1 MFQALIA
8 EDSKPILRNLKALL
22 QTSGL
27 PIQVAAVATNGEE
40 ALEICQH
47 NAIDILITDI
57 RMPKMDGLTLI
68 DHAKKINANLKVVLI
83 SGYNDF
89 EYTRKAINLQVCDYL
104 LKPVERSQMMEIMER
119 VVAQLKE
126 EHHTDSSVLEGI
138 LDPSSSCL
146 RKLESD
152 FFEQSKLLWVVR
164 KQIFTPP
171 SAHWDSE
178 MVTMRLTE
186 AFEGHPFWLFPTQDT
201 QQFLILTNDSFIEG
215 DNSGLKIMDKI
226 YNCFV
231 ALGLDVSIA
240 CSSRP
245 VVPKNIPESYREIS
259 QILKDRITFSK
270 PILLDI
276 SLPLHR
282 QQASNEEINRIGNN
296 YTGMIQRLQKDRFLL
311 QLSEQLSKWQQADL
325 AFALL
330 ERFVSQLV
338 GAFESSANQHIE
350 QKNWAVLELARKLF
364 EQPSYSDFC
373 SELLAFSGECF
384 DFLLT
389 SNKKSG
395 NELFMKIDEHLKTN
409 LYAQVSMSD
418 LTTKFH
424 VNSSYISR
432 IVKKYSQNTFVHHY
446 LDLKIREARRLMETN
461 PDMKIKEL
469 SDALC
474 FHDQHYFSKVFKE
487 YVGCS
492 PSEYKATILFK
503 PQDV

>member
-68 DHAKKINANLKVVLI
+68 DQAKKINANLKVVLI

-126 EHHTDSSVLEGI
+126 EHHTESSVLEGI
-138 LDPSSSCL
+138 LDPSSSRL
-146 RKLESD
+146 LKLESV

-164 KQIFTPP
+164 KQIFTPL
-171 SAHWDSE
+171 STQWDSGIIE
-178 MVTMRLTE
+178 MRLTE
-186 AFEGHPFWLFPTQDT
+186 AFEGHPFWLFPTQDPL
-201 QQFLILTNDSFIEG
+201 QLLILTNDSFIEG
-215 DNSGLKIMDKI
+215 NYSNLKMMEKI
-226 YNCFV
+226 HSCFV
-231 ALGLDVSIA
+231 ALHLDVSIA

-245 VVPKNIPESYREIS
+245 VVPKKIPESYKEIS
-259 QILKDRITFSK
+259 QMLKERLTFSK

-276 SLPLHR
+276 SLPLHI
-282 QQASNEEINRIGNN
+282 QQASKEEINRLGDN

-311 QLSEQLSKWQQADL
+311 QLSEQLNNWQQADL
-325 AFALL
+325 AVALL
-330 ERFVSQLV
+330 ERFVSRLV
-338 GAFESSANQHIE
+338 GTFESSANQHIE
-350 QKNWAVLELARKLF
+350 WKNWAVLEQARKLF
-364 EQPSYSDFC
+364 EQSSYTDFC

-384 DFLLT
+384 DFLLNC
-389 SNKKSG
+389 NKKSG
-395 NELFMKIDEHLKTN
+395 NELFMKIDEHLRTN

-418 LTTKFH
+418 LSMKFH
-424 VNSSYISR
+424 VSTSYISR

-461 PDMKIKEL
+461 PNMKIKEL

-492 PSEYKATILFK
+492 PSEYKAAIPFSN
-503 PQDV
+503 

>member
-8 EDSKPILRNLKALL
+8 EDSKPILRNLKALI

-68 DHAKKINANLKVVLI
+68 DQAKKINDKLKVVLI

-104 LKPVERSQMMEIMER
+104 LKPVERSQMIEVMER

-126 EHHTDSSVLEGI
+126 EHHTESSVFDGI
-138 LDPSSSCL
+138 LDQSSSRL
-146 RKLESD
+146 MKLEPV

-164 KQIFTPP
+164 KQIFTPL
-171 SAHWDSE
+171 SDHWNSGIIK
-178 MVTMRLTE
+178 MRLTE
-186 AFEGHPFWLFPTQDT
+186 AFEGHPFWLFPTQDPL
-201 QQFLILTNDSFIEG
+201 QLLILTNASFIE
-215 DNSGLKIMDKI
+215 DHNYNLNIMEKIH
-226 YNCFV
+226 NCFV
-231 ALGLDVSIA
+231 TLGLNVSIA
-240 CSSRP
+240 CSSRS
-245 VVPKNIPESYREIS
+245 VVPQKIPESYREIS
-259 QILKDRITFSK
+259 QTLKEQLNISK
-270 PILLDI
+270 PVLLDV
-276 SLPLHR
+276 SLPLHI
-282 QQASNEEINRIGNN
+282 QQDSKEELNRLGDN
-296 YTGMIQRLQKDRFLL
+296 YAGMIQRLQKDRFLL

-325 AFALL
+325 PVAQL
-330 ERFVSQLV
+330 ERFISRLV
-338 GAFESSANQHIE
+338 GAFESSANQHSE
-350 QKNWAVLELARKLF
+350 WKNWAVLEQVRKLF
-364 EQPSYSDFC
+364 EQSSYADFC

-389 SNKKSG
+389 CNKKSG
-395 NELFMKIDEHLKTN
+395 NELFMKIDEHLRTN

-418 LTTKFH
+418 LSTKFH
-424 VNSSYISR
+424 VSSSYISR

-492 PSEYKATILFK
+492 PSEYKAAIPFK

>member
-8 EDSKPILRNLKALL
+8 EDSKPILRNLKALIH
-22 QTSGL
+22 TSGL

-47 NAIDILITDI
+47 NTIDILITDI

-68 DHAKKINANLKVVLI
+68 DQAKRINAKLKVVLI

-104 LKPVERSQMMEIMER
+104 LKPVERNQMMEVMER

-126 EHHTDSSVLEGI
+126 EHHTESSVFDGI
-138 LDPSSSCL
+138 LDPSSSRL
-146 RKLESD
+146 MKLEPV

-164 KQIFTPP
+164 KHIFTPL
-171 SAHWDSE
+171 SDHWNSE
-178 MVTMRLTE
+178 IIKMRLTE
-186 AFEGHPFWLFPTQDT
+186 AFEGHPFWLFPTQDPL
-201 QQFLILTNDSFIEG
+201 QLLILTNASFIEG
-215 DNSGLKIMDKI
+215 HNYNLNIMEKTH
-226 YNCFV
+226 NFFV
-231 ALGLDVSIA
+231 TLGLDVSIA
-240 CSSRP
+240 CSSRS
-245 VVPKNIPESYREIS
+245 VVPQKIPESYREIS
-259 QILKDRITFSK
+259 QTLKEQLNVSK
-270 PILLDI
+270 PVLLDV
-276 SLPLHR
+276 SLPLHI
-282 QQASNEEINRIGNN
+282 QQASQEEINRLGDN

-325 AFALL
+325 PVAQL
-330 ERFVSQLV
+330 ERFVSRLV
-338 GAFESSANQHIE
+338 GAFESSANQHTE
-350 QKNWAVLELARKLF
+350 WKNWVVHEQARKLF
-364 EQPSYSDFC
+364 EQSSYADFC
-373 SELLAFSGECF
+373 SELLTFSGECF

-389 SNKKSG
+389 YNKKSG
-395 NELFMKIDEHLKTN
+395 NELFMKIDEHLRTN

-418 LTTKFH
+418 LSTKFH
-424 VNSSYISR
+424 VSSSYISR

-461 PDMKIKEL
+461 PEIKIKEL

-492 PSEYKATILFK
+492 PSEYKAAIPFK